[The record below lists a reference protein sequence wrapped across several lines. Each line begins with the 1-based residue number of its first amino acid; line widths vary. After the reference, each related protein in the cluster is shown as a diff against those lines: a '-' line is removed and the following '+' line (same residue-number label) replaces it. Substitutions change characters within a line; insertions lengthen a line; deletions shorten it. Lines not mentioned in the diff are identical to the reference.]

1 MVNSCKADVDFIK
14 KMFSTERIN
23 AMDSAAENVKTFKF
37 DLTVLK
43 IDVENCAK
51 LEKIGELENRMRKFA
66 TQDMVNDQRDDIE
79 DKATR
84 QEIQIV
90 LDENTEIKKS
100 IRDFV
105 SGPELR
111 HRISVLNND
120 FNLKLDNRPT
130 KDWVNTQLNNYD

>member
-43 IDVENCAK
+43 VDLENCAK

>member
-130 KDWVNTQLNNYD
+130 KDWVNT